1 MEMKPYPKGY
11 GNLNPKPKPY
21 KRFKGKYEPFYK
33 PPIKWKTITLRDMV
47 SNWQCSQSNKFKDAC
62 TLMFI
67 VVNGILYSNVF
78 KTWAP
83 FQWGNG

>member
-47 SNWQCSQSNKFKDAC
+47 SN
-62 TLMFI
+62 
-67 VVNGILYSNVF
+67 
-78 KTWAP
+78 
-83 FQWGNG
+83 